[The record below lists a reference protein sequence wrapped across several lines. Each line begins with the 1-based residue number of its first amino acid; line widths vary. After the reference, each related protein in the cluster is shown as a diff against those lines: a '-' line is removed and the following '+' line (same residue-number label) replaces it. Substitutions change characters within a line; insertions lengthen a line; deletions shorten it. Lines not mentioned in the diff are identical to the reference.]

1 MDPKLARWHRKADAL
16 AQAWERRYG
25 AVPPKHTVV
34 LALCQPS
41 AETLCG
47 DAWRGPDGVLGTA
60 DDTRN
65 WGAATLRSLNT
76 AELAAIAA
84 AGIVPTVGKGHEERA
99 KAAQAA
105 IVAAG
110 LPIPSGTKRGMF
122 VPRAE
127 IHCDSTTDAK
137 GQHAYFVWFAAFDS
151 DDAGAEYY
159 LTFVAEPGNPARS
172 VLLDPKGN
180 VYQLA
185 AAAYARGYF
194 WGFKPHGKYI
204 TAGADGVKGTADD
217 VEHDGNAENITAYAD
232 WLRPHFATISA
243 ALKDWAPRT
252 AIPSGEEDY
261 EGPGEGTSRPQGETA
276 PAPALLPLEQDLDER
291 RADRDQTIREDDET

>member
-1 MDPKLARWHRKADAL
+1 MTLDPKIARWHSKADAMVT
-16 AQAWERRYG
+16 AWRRRYG
-25 AVPPKHTVV
+25 ATPAKHTVI

-41 AETLCG
+41 AETMCG

-65 WGAATLRSLNT
+65 WGAATLRSLNA
-76 AELAAIAA
+76 AELAAIQA
-84 AGIVPTVGKGHEERA
+84 AGVTPTVGKGHEDRA

-122 VPRAE
+122 IPRAE

-137 GQHAYFVWFAAFDS
+137 GQHPYFVWFAAFDS

-159 LTFVAEPGNPARS
+159 LTFVADAGNPARA
-172 VLLDPKGN
+172 VLDDPKGD
-180 VYQLA
+180 VYRLA

-194 WGFKPHGKYI
+194 WGFKSHGKY
-204 TAGADGVKGTADD
+204 TAKDGTV
-217 VEHDGNAENITAYAD
+217 HDGNAENIEAYAD

-243 ALKDWAPRT
+243 ALKDWDPKPELPP
-252 AIPSGEEDY
+252 IGEEDY
-261 EGPGEGTSRPQGETA
+261 EGSGEGTSRPQGEE
-276 PAPALLPLEQDLDER
+276 PALIPLELDHAELER
-291 RADRDQTIREDDET
+291 DRDRMIREKDE